1 MIDSI
6 FRMSSSESPEDELR
20 PAEDPPH
27 LRKRKTSKII
37 LDALGVSCQ
46 VAPST
51 AGEVALLNPVAAEID
66 PAVAANV
73 VAETEV
79 AVTIASPTTN
89 GPAVGSPGYSQPL
102 DFLRKFLILALCPFL
117 YGAATRLPFIYF
129 VIHLDADFG
138 DQITETFGSKWFP
151 IGCFVAA
158 YQVS

>member
-1 MIDSI
+1 
-6 FRMSSSESPEDELR
+6 MSSSESPEDELR
-20 PAEDPPH
+20 AAEDQPPH
-27 LRKRKTSKII
+27 LRKRKTSEII
-37 LDALGVSCQ
+37 ALGVSCQ

-51 AGEVALLNPVAAEID
+51 AGEVALLNPLAAEVD

-73 VAETEV
+73 VAESDV

-89 GPAVGSPGYSQPL
+89 EAAATPGYSQPL

-117 YGAATRLPFIYF
+117 YGAATRLPFIYY
-129 VIHLDADFG
+129 VIHLDAHFG

-158 YQVS
+158 YQVG